1 MSGISVTGDYPSFIR
16 ISEISQELL
25 PFSTVLSEKFPSI
38 DFEFVFCFRVL
49 YTTRG
54 INSNVRYEKMRKWL
68 MFDYIMP
75 LDDFWPYK
83 GNKII
88 QRKIIGKYF
97 FDFFCKK
104 IGNYK
109 YKIPS
114 LKDTYPAIIEC
125 LRQFLV
131 EHLWLPD
138 SQGKYNYSLI
148 EKISYEEAMNV
159 YGSPKSRKFQDM
171 EDNCKLQ
178 NLTWILDKEGSCLNA
193 EYKLYDRR
201 WNLMDYS
208 IVGLDS

>member
-1 MSGISVTGDYPSFIR
+1 MNGISVIGDSPGFIKTF
-16 ISEISQELL
+16 EISDELL
-25 PFSTVLSEKFPSI
+25 PFSKVLSEKFPSI

-54 INSNVRYEKMRKWL
+54 MNSNVRYCKDVNKL
-68 MFDYIMP
+68 MFDLIMP

-114 LKDTYPAIIEC
+114 LKGTYPAIIEC
-125 LRQFLV
+125 LREFLV

-138 SQGKYNYSLI
+138 SQGKYNFSLI
-148 EKISYEEAMNV
+148 EEISYEEAMNV
-159 YGSPKSRKFQDM
+159 
-171 EDNCKLQ
+171 
-178 NLTWILDKEGSCLNA
+178 
-193 EYKLYDRR
+193 
-201 WNLMDYS
+201 
-208 IVGLDS
+208 

>member
-1 MSGISVTGDYPSFIR
+1 MSRISVIGDSPGFIKTF
-16 ISEISQELL
+16 EISDELYH
-25 PFSTVLSEKFPSI
+25 FSKVLSERFPSVDI
-38 DFEFVFCFRVL
+38 IFVFCFRVL

-54 INSNVRYEKMRKWL
+54 IKSNVRYYKDIKKL
-68 MFDYIMP
+68 MFDFIMP

-97 FDFFCKK
+97 FDFFCNK

-114 LKDTYPAIIEC
+114 LKDTYPGIIEY

-148 EKISYEEAMNV
+148 AKISYEEAMNV
-159 YGSPKSRKFQDM
+159 YGSPKSRKFQDL

-208 IVGLDS
+208 IVEVDS